1 MSNWSLCTFASLGK
15 ETLTKTGR
23 LTLKNFFMGFLTWWG
38 TMMKKVTIL
47 HINLMIQWRP
57 QQKNCLLSL
66 TKMVMGID
74 QRYISHINNVLWMI
88 YSIIYLYWNFLSQIL
103 VRCGTTTCNWKTS
116 PVRELLCE
124 TTSRLHHITGIQL
137 KPVSYLIDEKC
148 IYLYLL
154 SHFDMQIE
162 SSTQ

>member
-74 QRYISHINNVLWMI
+74 QRYISHINNVFWMI

-103 VRCGTTTCNWKTS
+103 VRCRTSTCY
-116 PVRELLCE
+116 REHATIHQNVMEHMLLWCFCWSQHWWMLE
-124 TTSRLHHITGIQL
+124 VCKGNCFYGFGWSVLGVL
-137 KPVSYLIDEKC
+137 VVKVN
-148 IYLYLL
+148 
-154 SHFDMQIE
+154 
-162 SSTQ
+162 